1 MIQLFKFKGGVKPDP
16 NKTQSTQLPIAQA
29 PLVRRYIVPLHQS
42 VGGTPRPI
50 VQVGDP
56 VLKGQRIGEADGWVS
71 AAVHAPT
78 SGIVREIGPHVIPHP
93 SGLTT
98 ECVVIE
104 ADGKDTWIER
114 QAFDVANAD
123 LDTVREYLRDM
134 GIVGMGGAV
143 FPSHVKLSVPQGKQI
158 EQLIINGAECEPFI
172 TCDDRLMREQALE
185 VVQGSALFGRLM
197 NAGQVLIGVEDNK
210 PEAIAALKA
219 AKQALNAPVEI
230 ATVPTIYP
238 TGGAKELIRVL
249 TGKEVPASKR
259 STDFSVQVFNV
270 ATVQSAWR
278 AITLG
283 EPLISRI
290 VTLSGNVGEPRNW
303 SVPIGMPIG
312 ELVALAGPLPDTD
325 GIVMGGP
332 MMGFRVPTDAA
343 PVIKATNCLL
353 AHSVKLFP
361 PKPAEQ
367 QCIRCGSCATAC
379 PQELQPFEL
388 YWWSRASKFDK
399 LDKYKLFDCIECGCC
414 DYVCPSH
421 IPLVNYFRFAK
432 SEIQAEARA
441 QQAADSARARFEF
454 REERAEREKRA
465 KAERL
470 AKANAAR
477 QAAGAT
483 LTAQSGERSGKSS
496 VGNDTMGTAPATT
509 TSAATGTVKAD
520 KPLLDHEQ
528 ATTPVGIDT
537 HPVLDA
543 ATKQAAIAAAVEQAR
558 ARRDQHNKH

>member
-1 MIQLFKFKGGVKPDP
+1 MKLFKFSGGIKPDP
-16 NKTQSTQLPIAQA
+16 NKSLSTALPIAHA
-29 PLVRRYIVPLHQS
+29 PLVKRYVVPLHQS
-42 VGGTPRPI
+42 VGGTPHPI
-50 VQVGDP
+50 VSIGDH
-56 VLKGQRIGEADGWVS
+56 VLKGQRLGEAEGWLS

-78 SGIVREIGPHVIPHP
+78 SGTVVDIGPHIVPHP

-98 ECVVIE
+98 DCVVIE
-104 ADGKDTWIER
+104 ADGRDQWIELKP
-114 QAFDVANAD
+114 FD
-123 LDTVREYLRDM
+123 LDNAEPEAVRVYLRDM

-143 FPSHVKLSVPQGKQI
+143 FPSHVKLNLPTGKQI
-158 EQLIINGAECEPFI
+158 EHLIINGAECEPFI
-172 TCDDRLMREQALE
+172 TCDDRLMREQAAE
-185 VVQGSALFGRLM
+185 VIQGSLLFGKLVD
-197 NAGQVLIGVEDNK
+197 AGKVLIGVEDNK
-210 PEAIAALKA
+210 PEAIAALKEA
-219 AKQALNAPVEI
+219 QRQLNAPVEVV
-230 ATVPTIYP
+230 TVPTIYP

-249 TGKEVPASKR
+249 TGKEVPGSKR
-259 STDFSVQVFNV
+259 STDFGVQVFNV

-278 AITLG
+278 AITYG

-312 ELVALAGPLPDTD
+312 ELVKLASPHPDTD

-332 MMGFRVPTDAA
+332 MMGFQVPTTEA

-367 QCIRCGSCATAC
+367 PCIRCGSCAIAC

-388 YWWSRASKFDK
+388 YWWSRSSKFEK
-399 LDKYKLFDCIECGCC
+399 LENYRLFDCIECGCC

-432 SEIQAEARA
+432 SEIQAESRA
-441 QQAADSARARFEF
+441 HQAADSARARFEF
-454 REERAEREKRA
+454 REERAEREKRE

-477 QAAGAT
+477 QAAGTTITTPASVASAT
-483 LTAQSGERSGKSS
+483 DNPASS
-496 VGNDTMGTAPATT
+496 
-509 TSAATGTVKAD
+509 D
-520 KPLLDHEQ
+520 KPVLDHEQ
-528 ATTPVGIDT
+528 ASTPIAVDT
-537 HPVLDA
+537 HPILDA

-558 ARRDQHNKH
+558 ARRDNHHKH

>member
-1 MIQLFKFKGGVKPDP
+1 MKLFTFKGGVKPAH

-29 PLVRRYIVPLHQS
+29 PLVSRYIVPLHQS

-50 VQVGDP
+50 VNVGDY
-56 VLKGQRIGEADGWVS
+56 VLKGQRLGEADGWVS

-78 SGIVREIGPHVIPHP
+78 SGTVVDIGPYIMPHP
-93 SGLTT
+93 SGLPTD
-98 ECVVIE
+98 CVVIE
-104 ADGKDTWIER
+104 ADGRDEWIDR
-114 QAFDVANAD
+114 QSFD
-123 LDTVREYLRDM
+123 LDNAAPDAVREYLRDM

-143 FPSHVKLSVPQGKQI
+143 FPSHVKLSVPRGKQI

-185 VVQGSALFGRLM
+185 VVQGSVLFGKLV
-197 NAGQVLIGVEDNK
+197 NAGKILIGVEDNK
-210 PEAIAALKA
+210 PEAIAALKDA
-219 AKQALNAPVEI
+219 QHQLNAPVEI

-238 TGGAKELIRVL
+238 TGGAKELFRVL

-278 AITLG
+278 AINYG

-290 VTLSGNVGEPRNW
+290 VTLSGNVGEARNW

-312 ELVALAGPLPDTD
+312 ELMALAGPLPDTD
-325 GIVMGGP
+325 GVVMGGP
-332 MMGFRVPTDAA
+332 MMGFRVPTLDA

-353 AHSVKLFP
+353 AHSAKLFP
-361 PKPAEQ
+361 PKPPEQ
-367 QCIRCGSCATAC
+367 QCIRCGSCAQAC

-399 LDKYKLFDCIECGCC
+399 LEKYKLFDCIECGCC

-432 SEIQAEARA
+432 SEIEAEARA
-441 QQAADSARARFEF
+441 HRAADSARERFEF
-454 REERAEREKRA
+454 REERAEREKRE

-483 LTAQSGERSGKSS
+483 LTDATPAAS
-496 VGNDTMGTAPATT
+496 TATAPE
-509 TSAATGTVKAD
+509 
-520 KPLLDHEQ
+520 KPALDHEQ
-528 ATTPVGIDT
+528 ASTPVGVDT

-543 ATKQAAIAAAVEQAR
+543 ATKQAAIAAALEQAR
-558 ARRDQHNKH
+558 ARRNNHNKH